1 MKMQE
6 FLVKQYIEFQLET
19 IQKFKKKIKVAKGN
33 NSGTANVKIIK
44 IEHDP

>member
-1 MKMQE
+1 MNMKE

-19 IQKFKKKIKVAKGN
+19 TQKLKKKFKVAKGN